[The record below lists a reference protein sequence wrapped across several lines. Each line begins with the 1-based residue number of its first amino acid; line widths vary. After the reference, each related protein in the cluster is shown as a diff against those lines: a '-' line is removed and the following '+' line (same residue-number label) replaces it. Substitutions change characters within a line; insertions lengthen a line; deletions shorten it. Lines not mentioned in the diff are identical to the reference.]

1 MDKNEQDPMQPYDM
15 DALREHVRAEMA
27 RQNISSQKL
36 ADLTINSKGTIDN
49 FLNTSTVP
57 AFDRVF
63 SICAA
68 LGSGWGSSAGGSG
81 GSPARAQLWQ
91 RVRPRHEGCP
101 PAGNGNDG
109 TELRRHAGKPERG
122 PRRGDR
128 GAGAAPPR
136 RSKANARLAR
146 GGAGL
151 ACDFGRHL
159 SMVCLGRDRRG
170 SWIDPLRPRGDQL
183 AGQRVSR

>member
-1 MDKNEQDPMQPYDM
+1 MEKTEQDSMQPYDM

-68 LGSGWGSSAGGSG
+68 LGIPLDPPPEEVEDSQPEPSYGSEYVPDMKAAHRREMEVMERNSAVTLENLKEAHAAEIE
-81 GSPARAQLWQ
+81 AREQHLRAEVKQM
-91 RVRPRHEGCP
+91 RVWRVVALALLVILVVICLLFSWDVTG
-101 PAGNGNDG
+101 
-109 TELRRHAGKPERG
+109 
-122 PRRGDR
+122 GDR
-128 GAGAAPPR
+128 GLIRYGHAAIG
-136 RSKANARLAR
+136 SLAR
-146 GGAGL
+146 G
-151 ACDFGRHL
+151 
-159 SMVCLGRDRRG
+159 
-170 SWIDPLRPRGDQL
+170 
-183 AGQRVSR
+183 